1 MSDVQLLT
9 CDPAH
14 FHAALVQKEMYP
26 GVSPLVHVYAP
37 LGPDLLAHLGRIAAF
52 NARAEN
58 PTAWTIEA
66 HIGPGHLARMLEEK
80 PGNVVVLS
88 GRNRTKIDA
97 ILASLEA
104 GLHVLADKP
113 WVIASEDLWKLRTA
127 LEVARERKLVALD
140 IMTERHEIASRLQRE
155 LMQDAAVFGSADPGT
170 PERPGVFMESVH
182 FLCKKVAGV
191 PLRRPAWFFDVSQ
204 QGEGLSDVGT
214 HLADLVMWS
223 LFPGQGVGIDEIE
236 LLRARRVPTA
246 LSRADFE
253 RVTGEPDFP
262 DYLRPSVQSSHLLYH
277 ANTTVLYR
285 VRGVHAWLN
294 VSWGFEARAGQGDRH
309 LARYAGTRSSVEV
322 RQGEAEGFVPEV
334 YIVPRGGADV
344 AEVGKALE
352 ARLERLQPAYPGVG
366 LERLGATYRLSI
378 PRRLR
383 TTHEAHFAAI
393 MGQFLGYLQ
402 NPASLPAWEAANM
415 LAKYHVTTH
424 GVRLARAAV

>member
-1 MSDVQLLT
+1 MSEVRLLT

-14 FHAALVQKEMYP
+14 FHAALVQKEMAP

-37 LGPDLLAHLGRIAAF
+37 LGPDLLAHLARIAAF
-52 NARAEN
+52 NSRPEN
-58 PTAWTIEA
+58 PTGWEVEVHAS
-66 HIGPGHLARMLEEK
+66 PDFLQRMLDEK

-127 LEVARERKLVALD
+127 LDTAKARGLVALD

-155 LMQDAAVFGSADPGT
+155 LMRDPVVFGRLDAGT
-170 PERPGVFMESVH
+170 PERPGVYMESVH
-182 FLCKKVAGV
+182 HLCKTVAGA
-191 PLRRPAWFFDVSQ
+191 PLRRPAWFFDVAQ

-214 HLADLVMWS
+214 HLVDLVMWA
-223 LFPGQGVGIDEIE
+223 LFPEQTVSIDEIE

-253 RVTGEPDFP
+253 KATGEPDFP
-262 DYLRPSVQSSHLLYH
+262 AYLRPNVHSSQLLYH

-294 VSWGFEARAGQGDRH
+294 VAWAFEAPAGQGDRH
-309 LARYAGTRSSVEV
+309 LARFAGTRSSVEV
-322 RQGEAEGFVPEV
+322 RQGEPEGFVPEV
-334 YIVPRGGADV
+334 YVVPRGGADV
-344 AEVGKALE
+344 GEVEAALA
-352 ARLERLQPAYPGVG
+352 ARLAALQPAYPEVG
-366 LERLGATYRLSI
+366 MERRGASFRLAI
-378 PRRLR
+378 PRGLR
-383 TTHEAHFAAI
+383 TTHEAHFGEV
-393 MGQFLGYLQ
+393 MGRFLGYLG
-402 NPASLPAWEAANM
+402 NPESLPAWEAANM

-424 GVRLARAAV
+424 GVRLARAAG